1 MRLSK
6 FLFPFLFT
14 RNWHTGEYEL
24 SEERA
29 ALFGGMLFLILLGV
43 LIVAFLQAPVEYAQ

>member
-1 MRLSK
+1 MRLSR

-29 ALFGGMLFLILLGV
+29 ALFGAMLFLVLLGV
-43 LIVAFLQAPVEYAQ
+43 LIVAFLQTPVEYSR